1 MNPLTAAFHFD
12 HNIDNQI
19 AGQLP
24 VLPGYPALAGGKKKR
39 KGRKKTKKKTRKK
52 TRTKTKTKSKSK
64 TKTKT
69 KSKSRSKSR
78 TKSRTKSRS
87 KSRTKSRTKSRKRSK
102 ARRKNGGAPPLIA
115 LGLAK
120 GASLASR
127 ALPFLGSGESE

>member
-24 VLPGYPALAGGKKKR
+24 VLPGYPELAGGKKKR
-39 KGRKKTKKKTRKK
+39 KGRKGRKKTRKK
-52 TRTKTKTKSKSK
+52 TRTKTKTKS
-64 TKTKT
+64 
-69 KSKSRSKSR
+69 R
-78 TKSRTKSRS
+78 TKSRSKSRS

-127 ALPFLGSGESE
+127 TLPFLGSGESK

>member
-78 TKSRTKSRS
+78 TKSRTKSR
-87 KSRTKSRTKSRKRSK
+87 KRSK

-127 ALPFLGSGESE
+127 AIPFLGSGESE